1 MLSALRLLS
10 VTLSILLL
18 PGMHLTHAQNQTLRN
33 NSTVALATLALPL
46 GSTAKPPG
54 VHTFSP
60 QAQQGLA
67 VIPARFE
74 IQGVQ
79 AIRTGPA
86 SVI

>member
-1 MLSALRLLS
+1 MSPALRLLL

-18 PGMHLTHAQNQTLRN
+18 RGMHLTHTQSQTLRDT
-33 NSTVALATLALPL
+33 SAVASFTFTLPL

-54 VHTFSP
+54 AHIFVP
-60 QAQQGLA
+60 QAQQSLA

-86 SVI
+86 SVT